1 MNFLEILFI
10 FFARNDDHKQS
21 GNNSSYKLSLN
32 KEFEK
37 FTIGMAR
44 MTGLRNPSLYE
55 LYGTDNFGFSGNKDL
70 EPEKSF
76 TNEFSLTFQPNNNFK
91 LLTNLF
97 RSNIYNNISMLVE
110 NILMTLMI

>member
-1 MNFLEILFI
+1 
-10 FFARNDDHKQS
+10 
-21 GNNSSYKLSLN
+21 
-32 KEFEK
+32 
-37 FTIGMAR
+37 MAR

-70 EPEKSF
+70 EPEKSL

-97 RSNIYNNISMLVE
+97 RSNINNNIEYVSGKYINDTDDIDLNQSESKHYRVQNLKHYIVFFQHFYQKKKMD
-110 NILMTLMI
+110 